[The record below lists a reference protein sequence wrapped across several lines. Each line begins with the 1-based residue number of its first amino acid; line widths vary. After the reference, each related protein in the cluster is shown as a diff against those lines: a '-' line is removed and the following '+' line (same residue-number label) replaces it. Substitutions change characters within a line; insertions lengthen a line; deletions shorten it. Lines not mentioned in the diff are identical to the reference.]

1 MMGAATAG
9 RTGPGWRAM
18 NALLPR
24 DHLLRR
30 VDRLLD
36 LGELRASL
44 ASHYSPR
51 GRPSV
56 DPMLLI
62 RMTLIGRLFAIPSE
76 RRLCEEMRYNLAYR
90 WFCGL
95 APGVAVPHHSSFSK
109 NRHGR
114 FRDAGVFRA
123 LFEASVRRCVTAGL
137 VTAKDAAI
145 DASFVAADASW
156 QRKMREG
163 DMGAVRPPRPVRE
176 WLADLERAPAQEQG
190 RPRAKPAE
198 VSRTDPASAW
208 SARTARGR
216 FGYALNV
223 LVDTP
228 GGVVMDVEAGPA
240 RFASEVDAGRV
251 MLVRADERFGY
262 RPKRVA
268 ADTAYGSAAFLTFV
282 HGRGSMPHIPVLE
295 RSEQT
300 KGMFAREAFAFD
312 CEKDRYVCPAGK
324 ALRHRGYDRQV
335 AIHVYSARPADCQA
349 CRLREGCTSGPSRR
363 VTRMEDE
370 DTRDMVRAE
379 MGTGLF
385 ARSMRLRRGVER
397 LFADAKARRGL
408 GRLHLRG
415 LRGAEEEFLVGAT
428 VANLMLLSRRVGKA
442 RRGRRAPTLPV
453 RLGRMAKISLA
464 SCGSAALAMATA
476 TANSVSLNS

>member
-1 MMGAATAG
+1 MMGSATAE

-18 NALLPR
+18 NAMLPR

-36 LGELRASL
+36 LGGLRAML

-56 DPMLLI
+56 DPELLI
-62 RMTLIGRLFAIPSE
+62 RMALIGRLYAVRSE
-76 RRLCEEMRYNLAYR
+76 RRLCEEVRYNLSYR

-95 APGVAVPHHSSFSK
+95 APGAAVPHHSTFSK

-114 FRDAGVFRA
+114 FRDAGVFRL
-123 LFEASVRRCVTAGL
+123 LFEATVRRCITAGL

-156 QRKMREG
+156 QRKMRDG
-163 DMGAVRPPRPVRE
+163 DLESSCLARPVRE
-176 WLADLERAPAQEQG
+176 WLADQACAPVQEQG
-190 RPRAKPAE
+190 RPRGRPAE

-223 LVDTP
+223 LVDMP
-228 GGVVMDVEAGPA
+228 RGVVMDVEASPA
-240 RFASEVDAGRV
+240 RFASEADAGRV
-251 MLVRADERFGY
+251 LLARADERFGY

-268 ADTAYGSAAFLTFV
+268 ADTAYGSAAFLAFV
-282 HGRGSMPHIPVLE
+282 HARGSVPYIPVLE

-300 KGMFAREAFAFD
+300 KGMFPRAAFAFD
-312 CEKDRYVCPAGK
+312 SERDRYICPTGRVLK
-324 ALRHRGYDRQV
+324 HRGFDRQLL
-335 AIHVYSARPADCQA
+335 IHVYGARPADCRV
-349 CRLREGCTSGPSRR
+349 CPLKPGCTSGPSRN
-363 VTRMEDE
+363 VTRMADE
-370 DTRDMVRAE
+370 ATRDLARAE

-385 ARSMRLRRGVER
+385 KRSMRLRRGVER

-415 LRGAEEEFLVGAT
+415 LRGAEEEFQLAAAVL
-428 VANLMLLSRRVGKA
+428 NLLLLARSVGKV
-442 RRGRRAPTLPV
+442 RRWRGAPALPD
-453 RLGRMAKISLA
+453 RLGRMAKTSLA
-464 SCGSAALAMATA
+464 CLASAASIPAARPA
-476 TANSVSLNS
+476 CR